1 VSLRITPCF
10 IIRETGTSNIGKQST
25 SMMYQNVVS
34 CNQRCCY
41 WTISCGLYAV
51 FSSQMHPFQHHLY
64 LLILLG
70 CIRVCFTVAY
80 WFCWWGGCLTLDLKH
95 RKFQEKALEQLKIID
110 GKGTGLFNRTH
121 LSGIL
126 FSPSLCYDDTA
137 KIPIHELA
145 AFYSNFQ
152 WLV

>member
-1 VSLRITPCF
+1 MHIRKSRSVIKNYSLLHYLRNWYF
-10 IIRETGTSNIGKQST
+10 LYWKLST
-25 SMMYQNVVS
+25 STIYQNVVS

-41 WTISCGLYAV
+41 WTISCDLYAV
-51 FSSQMHPFQHHLY
+51 FSSQMHPFQLHVY
-64 LLILLG
+64 LLILLV
-70 CIRVCFTVAY
+70 CIRVCFTVAC

-121 LSGIL
+121 LSG
-126 FSPSLCYDDTA
+126 PSA
-137 KIPIHELA
+137 KIPIHELP